1 MISYNKDMKKFLGSL
16 SIVNS
21 TLSDSKKC
29 CHNKLPSHP
38 KFKTDKKTVKFWS
51 QNTSKTYSYIDIDS
65 MDYHFWPINLIF
77 NAIGC
82 V

>member
-1 MISYNKDMKKFLGSL
+1 MKKFLGSL

-38 KFKTDKKTVKFWS
+38 KFKTDKKTVKF
-51 QNTSKTYSYIDIDS
+51 
-65 MDYHFWPINLIF
+65 
-77 NAIGC
+77 
-82 V
+82 